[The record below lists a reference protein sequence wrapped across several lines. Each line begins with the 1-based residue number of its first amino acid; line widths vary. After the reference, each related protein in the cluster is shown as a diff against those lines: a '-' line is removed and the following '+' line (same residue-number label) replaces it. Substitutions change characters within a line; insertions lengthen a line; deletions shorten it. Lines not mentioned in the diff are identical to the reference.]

1 MNTIKL
7 TFFFLILFA
16 STGLR
21 AQLTFDQVLAQVDK
35 TQTEGTARP
44 APFSAAT
51 FPGGQQQLL
60 AKLTNA
66 VAYPELAQKY
76 AVEGTVVILLK
87 LDRLGKV
94 TERKVIK
101 GLGFGC
107 DEAALAALD
116 SLPDWNPARANG
128 KLVDSS
134 VYVPLKFRL
143 R

>member
-7 TFFFLILFA
+7 TFFFLFLFA

-21 AQLTFDQVLAQVDK
+21 AQLTYERVVAEVDK
-35 TQTEGTARP
+35 TETEEAPRP

-60 AKLTNA
+60 VKLTNA
-66 VAYPELAQKY
+66 VTYPELAQEY

-116 SLPDWNPARANG
+116 SLPDWNPARAEG
-128 KLVDSS
+128 KLVASS